1 MGVLFLLPETVII
14 NRLWQ
19 PGLEFGIPVVNMKLG
34 NRLVS
39 RSNLPSGPFRVGRI
53 DCRRSSSHSIGIN
66 TLPTYGFEEWRI
78 ALPVKTWLSIGTDG
92 VVALEGRLPVSW
104 TSIGLG
110 SVVLLWSDFRAPLVA
125 AAVLL
130 VFVSLFY
137 AGARQ
142 CRWSGNRVFEF
153 LSDRVDA

>member
-1 MGVLFLLPETVII
+1 M

-19 PGLEFGIPVVNMKLG
+19 PGLEFGIPVVNMTFG

-53 DCRRSSSHSIGIN
+53 DCRRSSSDSIGIN
-66 TLPTYGFEEWRI
+66 TLPTFGLEEWRI
-78 ALPVKTWLSIGTDG
+78 ALPVKTWLSIGNDG

-110 SVVLLWSDFRAPLVA
+110 SVVLLWFGFRAPLVPV
-125 AAVLL
+125 AVSL

-142 CRWSGNRVFEF
+142 SRWSGNRVFEF
-153 LSDRVDA
+153 LSERVENA